1 MQRILCKGIYAK
13 VTLHMTEDKP
23 RLNLGPESLKAFA
36 HPLRMAMYSALQA
49 HGPATASGLAR
60 RLGESSGQTSY
71 HLRQLER
78 HGFVEDDPDHG
89 GGRER
94 WWRPVGF
101 DMSSPDLLADPATEP
116 AARAVLHQSVAER
129 AGALNA
135 WVEGLRGDPGSW
147 AGLLATVTLEL
158 TQEEFEALAARVQEF
173 VDGAAKPFRNRVVPE
188 GARRVRIHA
197 DVFPLVGAD
206 ES

>member
-1 MQRILCKGIYAK
+1 
-13 VTLHMTEDKP
+13 MTEDKP

-78 HGFVEDDPDHG
+78 HGFVEDDPDHV

-101 DMSSPDLLADPATEP
+101 DMSSPELLADPATEP
-116 AARAVLHQSVAER
+116 AVRAVLHQAVAER
-129 AGALNA
+129 AGSLNA
-135 WVEGLRGDPGSW
+135 WIEGLRADPDSW
-147 AGLLATVTLEL
+147 AGLLAASTVKL
-158 TQEEFEALAARVQEF
+158 THEEFEQLAQQVRDFIDE
-173 VDGAAKPFRNRVVPE
+173 AAEPFRHRAVPE